1 MKKRTKE
8 ETNERRNEETKE
20 RRNEGTKKRRK
31 EETNMRSKK
40 DARLFSY
47 SCIQAEER
55 LFVLPDFLHFL
66 CENHLFLAL

>member
-40 DARLFSY
+40 KDVRLFSY
-47 SCIQAEER
+47 SCIQAEAR
-55 LFVLPDFLHFL
+55 LF
-66 CENHLFLAL
+66 CIA